1 METRALSPV
10 PPATPG
16 SGPSSGRSSPWSAQA
31 EIELRREAERIRNC
45 WKTRCLAAENNLRD
59 VRAALMEEQGR
70 VQFMARNS
78 SQFFREVNVLRAKL
92 GRWDKRNWAELVVSA
107 LKGPR
112 DGSQLDY
119 TMDVRDCESFQ
130 GALKEI
136 HRQRDEECCEWLQ
149 THAFRMEKQLLGK
162 MSHRKS
168 NRRMFWENSLYKF
181 DHSSRDAE
189 GAPIRKRE
197 MMAADSTVRAPELY
211 NPKAVLAAIREEET
225 NESGEDRHVESEDRL
240 GAEVRDVEATIVKI
254 IDSAEVSACGGW
266 ASKGTADDPHWLM
279 ESMDGAG
286 LSHAASGVRIVL
298 FAGSVRKLNQ
308 SRHGVHNL
316 AAYQATSY
324 AEDHG
329 VLMARCAFIRPQ
341 LCRIFKSGYVARA
354 DGTKIYVK
362 FMLSAD
368 KSGICHLMGT
378 RNMNYD
384 AFGTQCDCKDSKDEM
399 YDLTKDPLT
408 HYDHLTFAKRVG
420 RAHVAMH
427 EALEEAEPE
436 EWCVE
441 CDVCGSI
448 SKETV
453 LAARA
458 NLEAMDEA
466 MEFAADP

>member
-1 METRALSPV
+1 MTDLILESL
-10 PPATPG
+10 
-16 SGPSSGRSSPWSAQA
+16 SPWSAQA
-31 EIELRREAERIRNC
+31 EIELRRNAEWNKNY
-45 WKTRCLAAENNLRD
+45 WKSRCLTAEHDLKVARSTIS
-59 VRAALMEEQGR
+59 EEQGNLK
-70 VQFMARNS
+70 FMARGS
-78 SQFFREVNVLRAKL
+78 SEFAEKVKVLRQKL
-92 GRWDKRNWAELVVSA
+92 GRWDERNWAELVVSA

-119 TMDVRDCESFQ
+119 TMDVRDCEAFK

-136 HRQRDEECCEWLQ
+136 HRQRDEESREWLQ
-149 THAFRMEKQLLGK
+149 THAFRKEKQMLSK

-181 DHSSRDAE
+181 DHSARDAE

-197 MMAADSTVRAPELY
+197 MMAEDSTVRAPELY
-211 NPKAVLAAIREEET
+211 NPKAMLVAIREEEID
-225 NESGEDRHVESEDRL
+225 ESGEDRHVESEDRL

-266 ASKGTADDPHWLM
+266 ASKGTVDSPHWLI

-286 LSHAASGVRIVL
+286 LTHTASGVRVVL

-308 SRHGVHNL
+308 SRHGVHNI
-316 AAYQATSY
+316 ASYQATSY

-341 LCRIFKSGYVARA
+341 LCRIFKSGYVSRA

-368 KSGICHLMGT
+368 KSGFCHLMGT

-384 AFGTQCDCKDSKDEM
+384 SFGTQCDCKDSHDEM

-427 EALEEAEPE
+427 EALELIEPE
-436 EWCVE
+436 KYEAPCTP
-441 CDVCGSI
+441 DD
-448 SKETV
+448 ETRLSV
-453 LAARA
+453 ASMVSRTCATHT
-458 NLEAMDEA
+458 
-466 MEFAADP
+466 P